1 MNKVLYIKKVLP
13 PFLFNF
19 LKRIYENI
27 AISKSDIYK
36 KNNIIIGALADP
48 KWQWQLTLLLENIK
62 VPEKYKYLFK
72 YSPDSRI
79 LVDCWANTWKVI
91 DLARF
96 CNMEVFAFEPNKDAI
111 NLLHKKY
118 NNDDKVH
125 LYPVAVSNKA
135 WNTKFYS
142 NLYDTYDEGASIV
155 EQWGKYCGSNQA

>member
-1 MNKVLYIKKVLP
+1 M
-13 PFLFNF
+13 
-19 LKRIYENI
+19 KRIYENI

-111 NLLHKKY
+111 NLLHKNIIMMIRYIYILLRYQTKHEIQNFIATY
-118 NNDDKVH
+118 MIHMMKVQV
-125 LYPVAVSNKA
+125 L
-135 WNTKFYS
+135 
-142 NLYDTYDEGASIV
+142 
-155 EQWGKYCGSNQA
+155 